1 MKASCSEIQVL
12 GNEVCFVFTV
22 NSVTAHKHQQLH
34 KSRNTLETT
43 RTVFI
48 CNVLKHHL
56 LSASIL
62 YSYWQSDM
70 PSRLLLLHYGV
81 WKWAAEPPW
90 DQLEV
95 ACGFVVGLF
104 LGLFLALALA
114 FIQTENSGAF
124 TSTVVWLFSLAAPNS
139 GFLQEKG
146 GHFLWPFTSGTNTCF
161 LLPVIASLCRKSA
174 VNVRKALNLAHVVSD
189 DEGAGDLR
197 NWQERN
203 ISSSARKTESNSN
216 KSVMKVWCQI
226 SFRFITTSDL
236 FQTVTLRIEKYRL

>member
-1 MKASCSEIQVL
+1 MDTSVTVCSLLVLLLFHTELKVMFTKIPCLAAVRSVKASCSKIQVL

-114 FIQTENSGAF
+114 FIQTEN
-124 TSTVVWLFSLAAPNS
+124 
-139 GFLQEKG
+139 
-146 GHFLWPFTSGTNTCF
+146 
-161 LLPVIASLCRKSA
+161 
-174 VNVRKALNLAHVVSD
+174 
-189 DEGAGDLR
+189 
-197 NWQERN
+197 
-203 ISSSARKTESNSN
+203 
-216 KSVMKVWCQI
+216 
-226 SFRFITTSDL
+226 
-236 FQTVTLRIEKYRL
+236 